1 VISLIKP
8 VSFNEIKDCDIL
20 NYLDDLDISFTSY
33 VKKLIREDMQKNKEN
48 SEVSELVAVLKDMIN
63 RGMIGQVQQ
72 AHFQAPPPQ
81 SGESKQ
87 DDLSE
92 GQRKALT
99 GALSKFIK

>member
-1 VISLIKP
+1 MIKP
-8 VSFNEIKDCDIL
+8 VSFNEVKDCDIL

-72 AHFQAPPPQ
+72 AQPPAQQPQ
-81 SGESKQ
+81 GERDNSEGI
-87 DDLSE
+87 SE
-92 GQRKALT
+92 GQRKVY
-99 GALSKFIK
+99 

>member
-1 VISLIKP
+1 VIKP
-8 VSFNEIKDCDIL
+8 VSFNEVKDCDIL
-20 NYLDDLDISFTSY
+20 NHLDDLDISFTSY

-72 AHFQAPPPQ
+72 AQPPSQQPQ
-81 SGESKQ
+81 GERDNSEGI
-87 DDLSE
+87 SE

-99 GALSKFIK
+99 GALAKFIK